1 VVAVPDSVTVDL
13 ADVTDAPQ
21 LHARLKAAL
30 GFPDWYGANWDALWD
45 TIAGLVQLPPEVVFT
60 GWAGFAGQNPEAA
73 GTLRRILDRYEAQRV
88 GSTRFTY
95 R

>member
-1 VVAVPDSVTVDL
+1 VA
-13 ADVTDAPQ
+13 DAPQ
-21 LHARLKAAL
+21 LHARLKTAL

-45 TIAGLVQLPPEVVFT
+45 AITGLVELPAEVVFT
-60 GWAGFAGQNPEAA
+60 GWAGFAARTPETA

-88 GSTRFTY
+88 GPTRFTY